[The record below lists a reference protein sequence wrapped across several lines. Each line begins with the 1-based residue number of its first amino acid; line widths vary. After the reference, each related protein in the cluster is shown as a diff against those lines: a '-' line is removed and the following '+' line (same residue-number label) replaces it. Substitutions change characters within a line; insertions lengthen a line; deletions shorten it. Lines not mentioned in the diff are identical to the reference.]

1 MAQRRRKTCYS
12 GIGGQAVLEGVMMKN
27 RDIYAVAVRKSDG
40 EIVVNTQ
47 EYAGVLNDSFLKK
60 VPFIRGVFNF
70 IDSLVLGMKSLNYS
84 ASLFEDEDAKET
96 AADKALNKVTGGR
109 AEKVFM
115 ALTLICSLALSV
127 AVFIVLPY
135 YLSTL
140 FGKYVRNRSLLNI
153 IEGAIRIVIFLLY
166 VLLISLMK
174 DIRRVYMYHGAEHKC
189 INCLE
194 RGRALYVSNV
204 MRSSRMHRRCGT
216 SFMLFV
222 MFVSIIL
229 FFFITVTNPVYRVVL
244 RIALIP
250 VVAGI
255 SYELIR
261 FAGKHDNIFVRI
273 LSAPGML
280 LQRMTTRE
288 PSEDMVEVA
297 IQSVEAVFDWREYL
311 KVNFGYDVAAEE
323 AAENAARAEAQAEE
337 EEEAAER
344 ADRERAEAAE
354 RAGRERAEA
363 AERAGR
369 ERTGSAERTGRER
382 AEAAERAGRERTGAA
397 ERTGRERARNTK
409 AKAEP

>member
-1 MAQRRRKTCYS
+1 MARRKRKTCYS

-27 RDIYAVAVRKSDG
+27 KDIYAVAVRKSDG

-47 EYAGVLNDSFLKK
+47 EYAGILNDSFLKK
-60 VPFIRGVFNF
+60 VPFVRGIFNF
-70 IDSLVLGMKSLNYS
+70 IDSLALGMKSLNYS
-84 ASLFEDEDAKET
+84 ASFYEDEEAKESIP
-96 AADKALNKVTGGR
+96 DKALNKVTGGR
-109 AEKVFM
+109 AEQVFM
-115 ALTLICSLALSV
+115 ALTLIFSLALSV
-127 AVFIVLPY
+127 AVFIALPY

-140 FGKYVRNRSLLNI
+140 FGRYVRNRSLLNI
-153 IEGAIRIVIFLLY
+153 IEGVIRIAIFLIY

-194 RGRALYVSNV
+194 RGRALYVRNV

-216 SFMLFV
+216 SFLLFV

-280 LQRMTTRE
+280 LQRLTTRE
-288 PSEDMVEVA
+288 PDEDMVEVA

-311 KVNFGYDVAAEE
+311 KENFDYDVAAEE
-323 AAENAARAEAQAEE
+323 AAEAAAKAQAQAEE
-337 EEEAAER
+337 AEEAAEHAGR
-344 ADRERAEAAE
+344 GHAEDAERAGRGHAGAAE
-354 RAGRERAEA
+354 RAGSG
-363 AERAGR
+363 RAGD
-369 ERTGSAERTGRER
+369 AESE
-382 AEAAERAGRERTGAA
+382 
-397 ERTGRERARNTK
+397 
-409 AKAEP
+409 AEP

>member
-1 MAQRRRKTCYS
+1 MARSKRKICYS

-27 RDIYAVAVRKSDG
+27 KDIYAVAVRKSDG

-47 EYAGVLNDSFLKK
+47 EYAGILGDSFLKK
-60 VPFIRGVFNF
+60 IPFVRGVFNF
-70 IDSLVLGMKSLNYS
+70 IDSLVLGMKSLNIS
-84 ASLFEDEDAKET
+84 ADFYEDEEAKES

-115 ALTLICSLALSV
+115 TLTLIFSVALSI
-127 AVFIVLPY
+127 AIFIALPY

-140 FGKYVRNRSLLNI
+140 FGKYVRNHSLLNI

-189 INCLE
+189 INCIE
-194 RGRALYVSNV
+194 RGRALYVENV
-204 MRSSRMHRRCGT
+204 KRCSRMHRRCGT

-261 FAGKHDNIFVRI
+261 FAGKHDNILVRI

-280 LQRMTTRE
+280 LQRLTTKE
-288 PSEDMVEVA
+288 PDEKMIEVA

-311 KVNFGYDVAAEE
+311 KVNFDYDVEAQE
-323 AAENAARAEAQAEE
+323 AAEAAARARDE
-337 EEEAAER
+337 EEEAAEAAAR
-344 ADRERAEAAE
+344 ARDEEEEAAEAA
-354 RAGRERAEA
+354 AGMREEESAETVK
-363 AERAGR
+363 RDDGR
-369 ERTGSAERTGRER
+369 RTGTGYAGEHVADNKREFVEDI
-382 AEAAERAGRERTGAA
+382 A
-397 ERTGRERARNTK
+397 
-409 AKAEP
+409 P

>member
-1 MAQRRRKTCYS
+1 MARKKRRTCYS

-27 RDIYAVAVRKSDG
+27 KDIYAVAVRKSDG

-47 EYAGVLNDSFLKK
+47 EYVGVLNDSFLKN

-70 IDSLVLGMKSLNYS
+70 IDSLVLGMKALNYS
-84 ASLFEDEDAKET
+84 ANFFEDEEAKESG
-96 AADKALNKVTGGR
+96 ADKVLNKVSGGR
-109 AEKVFM
+109 AEQIFM
-115 ALTLICSLALSV
+115 AITLIFSVALSIG
-127 AVFIVLPY
+127 VFIALPY

-194 RGRALYVSNV
+194 RGRALYVRNV
-204 MRSSRMHRRCGT
+204 MRCSRQHRRCGT
-216 SFMLFV
+216 SFLLFV

-261 FAGKHDNIFVRI
+261 FAGKHDNVLVRI

-280 LQRMTTRE
+280 LQRLTTRE
-288 PSEDMVEVA
+288 PSEEMVEVA

-311 KVNFGYDVAAEE
+311 KVNFDYDVVAEE
-323 AAENAARAEAQAEE
+323 AAEAEAKARAQAEE

-344 ADRERAEAAE
+344 ADKERARTAE
-354 RAGRERAEA
+354 RAGRERAGA
-363 AERAGR
+363 AERAN
-369 ERTGSAERTGRER
+369 RER
-382 AEAAERAGRERTGAA
+382 AGATERA
-397 ERTGRERARNTK
+397 GRERARNTK